1 LQRQAAR
8 PLDVVTL
15 AERRPQGRVRTW
27 RGWIFVRAAEVW
39 SWLREHGRA
48 WWASSLSSLTKAQ
61 SWVIDRGVAFYRD
74 TVRWFFR
81 TRVFRHYRRTR
92 LWLTEHVSPL
102 RRTIT
107 RRRGWLSEAINRA
120 TAEARPTTSLGET
133 LGFDLTRS
141 APLFVMALIVLLLA
155 VLALCSLALSY
166 LSWHLGLPKGTSLSD
181 LYTTMWQVQA
191 GIAALALPVLLF
203 VVERSR
209 DDPRAVFRSAE
220 ILLRDSYAYHI
231 LAFSF
236 VVVGH
241 IGLDLA
247 WFGSS
252 RSVVLLDLVLVGLTL
267 LLAMYAYFKV
277 VQLIMSSSLLR
288 DRSVALAKERLAD
301 AAWRTGRRL
310 KGADLLQKEFDDLGV
325 NRWVF
330 ETEDEAEQFTVS
342 IRTDMP
348 KYLDDV
354 DVTTLRR
361 FLNRLP
367 RKSDADASTDQVL
380 TAIAAPAAA
389 TPPEPGIWYLLD
401 YGSLIRPT
409 ATPFLRFRRDA
420 FEDLDEATVAS
431 VVTSCVHLKASDDF

>member
-1 LQRQAAR
+1 
-8 PLDVVTL
+8 
-15 AERRPQGRVRTW
+15 
-27 RGWIFVRAAEVW
+27 
-39 SWLREHGRA
+39 
-48 WWASSLSSLTKAQ
+48 
-61 SWVIDRGVAFYRD
+61 
-74 TVRWFFR
+74 
-81 TRVFRHYRRTR
+81 
-92 LWLTEHVSPL
+92 
-102 RRTIT
+102 
-107 RRRGWLSEAINRA
+107 
-120 TAEARPTTSLGET
+120 
-133 LGFDLTRS
+133 
-141 APLFVMALIVLLLA
+141 MALIVLLSA

-166 LSWHLGLPKGTSLSD
+166 VSWHLGLPKSLAD

-209 DDPRAVFRSAE
+209 DDPRAVFRSPE

-252 RSVVLLDLVLVGLTL
+252 PSVVLLDLVLVVLTL
-267 LLAMYAYFKV
+267 VLAMYAYFKV

-310 KGADLLQKEFDDLGV
+310 KGGELLRTEFEDLGM

-342 IRTDMP
+342 IRTNTP

-354 DVTTLRR
+354 HVTTLRR

-367 RKSDADASTDQVL
+367 RKTDADATTNQAL
-380 TAIAAPAAA
+380 TATAVPTAT
-389 TPPEPGIWYLLD
+389 TPPEPAIWYLLD
-401 YGSLIRPT
+401 YGSLIRPA

-420 FEDLDEATVAS
+420 FEDLDEATVVS
-431 VVTSCVHLKASDDF
+431 VVTACVHLNASDDF